1 MGRSDGRTSRP
12 WCAVAV
18 AITVTLVAC
27 KPPPPPPPPPHRTV
41 ERPPAAIAAEAERE
55 REALE
60 AAVEAYVYGYPLVS
74 SELARRAA
82 TNVEKPQGG
91 QAPMGQLA
99 RPHAGEATTAARPR
113 ASYDMLAAGA
123 WLDVGIEPWV
133 LSVPDARGRFH
144 VITVRSAW
152 QDLLDASPARG
163 GRARAGRIVVT
174 GPGWSG
180 RLPAGAHQVKSP
192 TALVRIDARVLAV
205 GGPNDLHDA
214 QAWVDRLTLL
224 PLGANP
230 RKWAPPLGRPDASL
244 DEARPVLEQV
254 HALDAVVYFKLL
266 AMLLKQ
272 NPPATADAAILPT
285 LARIGLVPGK
295 DYDPTGLDAS
305 VIKALAG
312 VPKVAQAKILAAAAP
327 APLVNGWSVA
337 EGRAPTDGFLGRAAA
352 VAAGLERVLEGVAL
366 TAEVDGAGKPLDGS
380 IRRTLRFTRGKGP
393 PAEVLWT
400 LSAYDAGGAPV
411 TGRLGRSQLHSKEKF
426 QYGRDGSLD
435 LLLQVDAPK
444 GRESNWLQVP
454 AGPYALVLRL
464 HAPRGKPPSALDGTW
479 KPPAV
484 GKTR

>member
-1 MGRSDGRTSRP
+1 MGRSVGRTSGS

-18 AITVTLVAC
+18 SLTVALAAC
-27 KPPPPPPPPPHRTV
+27 KPPPPPPPPHRTV
-41 ERPPAAIAAEAERE
+41 ERPPAAVAAEAERE

-74 SELARRAA
+74 SELARRIA

-99 RPHAGEATTAARPR
+99 RPHTGEGAAAARPR
-113 ASYDMLAAGA
+113 ASFDTLAAGA
-123 WLDVGIEPWV
+123 WIDVGIEPWV
-133 LSVPDARGRFH
+133 LSVPDAKGRFH
-144 VITVRSAW
+144 AITIRSAW
-152 QDLLDASPARG
+152 QDLLEASPIRG

-180 RLPAGAHQVKSP
+180 KLPAGARQVKSP

-205 GGPNDLHDA
+205 GGPNDPREA
-214 QAWVDRLTLL
+214 QAWVERLTLL

-244 DEARPVLEQV
+244 DTARPVLEQV
-254 HALDAVVYFKLL
+254 NALDAVVYFKLL
-266 AMLLKQ
+266 ASLLKQ
-272 NPPATADAAILPT
+272 NPPASADAAILPT

-327 APLVNGWSVA
+327 PPLVNGWSVGG
-337 EGRAPTDGFLGRAAA
+337 GRARADGYLGRAAA
-352 VAAGLERVLEGVAL
+352 VAAGFDQALEGVAL
-366 TAEVDGAGKPLDGS
+366 TAEADGAGKPLDGS
-380 IRRTLRFTRGKGP
+380 VRRTLRFTRGKGP

-400 LSAYDAGGAPV
+400 LSAYDASGAPV
-411 TGRLGRSQLHSKEKF
+411 TARQGRAQLHSKEKF

-435 LLLQVDAPK
+435 LLLQADAPR

-464 HAPRGKPPSALDGTW
+464 HAPREKPPSALDGSW

-484 GKTR
+484 VKTR

>member
-1 MGRSDGRTSRP
+1 MGRTVGRMSGPR
-12 WCAVAV
+12 WVVAV
-18 AITVTLVAC
+18 VIAVTLAAC
-27 KPPPPPPPPPHRTV
+27 KPPPPPPPPHRTV

-74 SELARRAA
+74 SELARRVA

-99 RPHAGEATTAARPR
+99 RPHAGAAAPAAKPR
-113 ASYDMLAAGA
+113 ASFDLLAAGA
-123 WLDVGIEPWV
+123 WIDVGSEPWV
-133 LSVPDARGRFH
+133 LSVPDPKGRFH
-144 VITVRSAW
+144 AIAVRSAW
-152 QDLLDASPARG
+152 QALLDTSPARG

-180 RLPAGAHQVKSP
+180 RLPAGARQVKSP

-205 GGPNDLHDA
+205 GGPNDLHEA
-214 QAWVDRLTLL
+214 QAWVERLALM
-224 PLGANP
+224 PLGATP
-230 RKWAPPLGRPDASL
+230 KKWAPPLGRPDASL
-244 DEARPVLEQV
+244 DAAGPVLEQV

-266 AMLLKQ
+266 AALLKQ
-272 NPPATADAAILPT
+272 NPPASADAALLPT

-312 VPKVAQAKILAAAAP
+312 VPKAAQAKILAAAVP
-327 APLVNGWSVA
+327 PPPVNGWSVTA
-337 EGRAPTDGFLGRAAA
+337 GGARAAGYLARAAA
-352 VAAGLERVLEGVAL
+352 VAAGSDRVLDGVVL

-393 PAEVLWT
+393 PAEALWT
-400 LSAYDAGGAPV
+400 LTAYDASGAPV
-411 TGRLGRSQLHSKEKF
+411 TGRQGRAQLHSKEKF
-426 QYGRDGSLD
+426 QYGRDGSID
-435 LLLQVDAPK
+435 LLLQADPPK

-464 HAPRGKPPSALDGTW
+464 HAPREKPPSALDGSW

-484 GKTR
+484 VKSR